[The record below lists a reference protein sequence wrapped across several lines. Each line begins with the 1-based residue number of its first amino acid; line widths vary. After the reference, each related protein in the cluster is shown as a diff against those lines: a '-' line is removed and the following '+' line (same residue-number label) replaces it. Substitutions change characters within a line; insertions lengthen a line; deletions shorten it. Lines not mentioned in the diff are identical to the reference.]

1 MLLSIITSGKND
13 QYAGNF
19 KQRHQHNLDKLNDSI
34 NKLNTNEIELI
45 AVDWG
50 SEEKLSDVL
59 NTSNFTHTKFL
70 HIPSEIAK
78 KYSPDSG
85 FSIVHALNAGFRRS
99 KGRYIFFID
108 GDSYVPYESLALIYN
123 IALSLDEEKEKTFF
137 WASRYHLPYEIHSN
151 TNDIREIDK
160 NIEIWEQNQ
169 KQNWRHDKI
178 KLHDFGGT
186 AMGLLLSRDIC
197 EESTLYYEVLNKW
210 GWLDIE
216 IHHRLLT
223 RYSCVGDLEDYGVSF
238 FHLDHHSIQVKGQ
251 NGINPNY
258 NSPRFEANDENWGL
272 VNENLKLINFL

>member
-19 KQRHQHNLDKLNDSI
+19 VQRLQHNLNKLNDNVS
-34 NKLNTNEIELI
+34 KFNTNDVEIIL
-45 AVDWG
+45 VDWG
-50 SEEKLSDVL
+50 SEEKLSNVL
-59 NTSNFTHTKFL
+59 DTDNFPHTEFL
-70 HIPSEIAK
+70 HIPPSIAQ

-99 KGRYIFFID
+99 QGRYIFFLD
-108 GDSYVPYESLALIYN
+108 GDSYVPYESLLLIYN
-123 IALSLDEEKEKTFF
+123 IALSLDEEKSKTFF

-151 TNDIREIDK
+151 TT
-160 NIEIWEQNQ
+160 NIEDIDESIKIWEQNN
-169 KQNWRHDKI
+169 KQDWRHNKVR
-178 KLHDFGGT
+178 LHDFGGE

-216 IHHRLLT
+216 FHHRILT
-223 RYSCVGDLEDYGVSF
+223 RYSCVGDLEDYDVSF
-238 FHLDHHSIQVKGQ
+238 FHLDHHSIQNKGQ

-258 NSPRFEANDENWGL
+258 NSPKFEANDESWGL
-272 VNENLKLINFL
+272 INEDLTLYKK

>member
-19 KQRHQHNLDKLNDSI
+19 IQRLQHNLNKLNDNIDKFS
-34 NKLNTNEIELI
+34 TNDIEVIL
-45 AVDWG
+45 VDWG

-59 NTSNFTHTKFL
+59 DISKFTHTQFL
-70 HIPSEIAK
+70 HISPDITQ

-99 KGRYIFFID
+99 QGRYIFFID
-108 GDSYVPYESLALIYN
+108 GDSYIPFESLLLIYN

-151 TNDIREIDK
+151 TDSIEEIDK
-160 NIEIWEQNQ
+160 SIETWEQNQ
-169 KQNWRHDKI
+169 KRDWRHNKVD
-178 KLHDFGGT
+178 LQDFGGN

-197 EESTLYYEVLNKW
+197 EESTLYYEILNKW

-216 IHHRLLT
+216 IHNRILT

-238 FHLDHHSIQVKGQ
+238 FHLDHHSVQNKGQ

-258 NSPRFEANDENWGL
+258 NSLKFEANNNDWGL
-272 VNENLKLINFL
+272 INENLTLYKK